1 MDPTYQGFGTP
12 VPSKNL
18 YRRRSPG
25 KMIGL
30 IIAGIVVVIIGIVLM
45 MNSGDKTITLQQRL
59 IARLDTLQKIVDE
72 GRKNAKSPDL
82 RELNS
87 VIAIQTLSDATTL
100 KAAMTKA
107 GKPSKEHTGS
117 EADTDSF
124 NELKEA
130 ALNSRFDSTYQKVI
144 AGKLDSTNALIK
156 EIHDKTTSNK
166 LRSELNTV
174 YGHFKQLQ
182 AQLAA
187 TSS

>member
-1 MDPTYQGFGTP
+1 MDPTYQGFGAP
-12 VPSKNL
+12 VPTKNP
-18 YRRRSPG
+18 YRRSSPG

-30 IIAGIVVVIIGIVLM
+30 IVAGLVVVVIGIVLM
-45 MNSGDKTITLQQRL
+45 VNSGDKTIALQQRL
-59 IARLDTLQKIVDE
+59 IARLDTMQKIVED

-100 KAAMTKA
+100 KAAMAKA
-107 GKPSKEHTGS
+107 GKPSKEHTAS
-117 EADTDSF
+117 EADTESF

-130 ALNSRFDSTYQKVI
+130 ALNSRFDSTYEKII
-144 AGKLDSTNALIK
+144 AAKLDSTNALIK
-156 EIHDKTTSNK
+156 EIYDKTSSKK
-166 LRSELNTV
+166 LKTELNEV

-182 AQLAA
+182 AQLAD